1 VHEILIRDKGLG
13 GAIREGSPGALNS
26 IISAGRGKGMQAM
39 DDALEAALKQGLI
52 EGREAYLKATDKKRF
67 GEFATVAEA

>member
-1 VHEILIRDKGLG
+1 LG

-52 EGREAYLKATDKKRF
+52 EGREAYLKANEKKRF
-67 GEFATVAEA
+67 SQFATVAET